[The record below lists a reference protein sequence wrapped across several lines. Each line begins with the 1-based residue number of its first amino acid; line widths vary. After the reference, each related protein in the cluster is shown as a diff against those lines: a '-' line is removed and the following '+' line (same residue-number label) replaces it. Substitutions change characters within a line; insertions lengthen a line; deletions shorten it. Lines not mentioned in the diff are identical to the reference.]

1 MTGVSGAALR
11 YPVRPGCEPFAYE
24 GGPIG
29 VLLLHGYSGSPASL
43 RPMGEWLAREGYSV
57 AGPRLPGH
65 GTEWRELADTAWQDI
80 AGEAERALKELSGRC
95 EVVVVAGLSVGG
107 LLAFHLAA
115 HHAPPLVAGVVA
127 VNPYV
132 RNPIFAFLPLVRRIR
147 RRVKGVIND
156 IKREGQ
162 DELGYE
168 VLPVAGI
175 AQLARL
181 MAVVQKEL
189 PDVRCPVR
197 VFLSDV
203 DHVVPKGTVRWAFA
217 RLGSRDKE
225 LIELHDSY
233 HVATLDNDAE
243 SIFQGTH
250 AFVERVAGAARA
262 ATPPPRRRRAGEGDR
277 RPRRRRG

>member
-1 MTGVSGAALR
+1 VSDLT
-11 YPVRPGCEPFAYE
+11 YSVRPGCEPFAFD
-24 GGPIG
+24 GGSTG

-43 RPMGEWLAREGYSV
+43 RPMGEWLAGQGYSV
-57 AGPRLPGH
+57 ACPRLPGH
-65 GTEWRELADTAWQDI
+65 GTDWRELADTTWQDI
-80 AGEAERALKELSGRC
+80 AEEAERALKELSSRC

-115 HHAPPLVAGVVA
+115 RHAPPVVAGAVA

-132 RNPIFAFLPLVRRIR
+132 RNPIFAFLPLVRRLR

-156 IKREGQ
+156 IKREGR

-168 VLPVAGI
+168 YLPVAGI
-175 AQLARL
+175 TQLGRL

-197 VFLSDV
+197 VFLSDI
-203 DHVVPKGTVRWAFA
+203 DHVVPKGTARWAFA
-217 RLGSRDKE
+217 RLGSEDKE
-225 LIELHDSY
+225 LIELHESY

-243 SIFQGTH
+243 AIFRGTH
-250 AFVERVAGAARA
+250 EFVERVAG
-262 ATPPPRRRRAGEGDR
+262 TPT
-277 RPRRRRG
+277 RPRRGRRGAEGGRKPRQRRG

>member
-1 MTGVSGAALR
+1 VADFN
-11 YPVRPGCEPFAYE
+11 YPIRPGCEPFAFD
-24 GGPIG
+24 GGSTG

-43 RPMGEWLAREGYSV
+43 RPMGEWLARQGYAV
-57 AGPRLPGH
+57 ACPRLPGH
-65 GTEWRELADTAWQDI
+65 GTDWRELADTDWRDI
-80 AGEAERALKELSGRC
+80 ADEADRALKELSSRC
-95 EVVVVAGLSVGG
+95 QVVVVAGLSVGG
-107 LLAFHLAA
+107 LLGFHLAA
-115 HHAPPLVAGVVA
+115 NHPPPAVAGVVA

-132 RNPIFAFLPLVRRIR
+132 RNPIFAFLPVVRLLR

-168 VLPVAGI
+168 YLPVAGI
-175 AQLARL
+175 TQLSRL

-203 DHVVPKGTVRWAFA
+203 DHVVPKGTVRWSFA
-217 RLGSRDKE
+217 RLGSEEKE
-225 LIELHDSY
+225 LIELHESY

-243 SIFQGTH
+243 AIFQGTQE
-250 AFVERVAGAARA
+250 FVERVAGTAGVS
-262 ATPPPRRRRAGEGDR
+262 TPPPRHRRAAGGGR
-277 RPRRRRG
+277 KPRRRGG

>member
-1 MTGVSGAALR
+1 MADVR
-11 YPVRPGCEPFAYE
+11 YQIRPGCEPFAFD
-24 GGPIG
+24 GGSTG

-43 RPMGEWLAREGYSV
+43 RPMGEWLAGKGYSV
-57 AGPRLPGH
+57 ACPRLPGH
-65 GTEWRELADTAWQDI
+65 GTDWRELADISWQEI
-80 AGEAERALKELSGRC
+80 AEEADRALKELSSRC

-115 HHAPPLVAGVVA
+115 HHAPPVVAGVVA

-168 VLPVAGI
+168 YLPVAGI
-175 AQLARL
+175 AQLSRL
-181 MAVVQKEL
+181 MAEVQREL
-189 PDVRCPVR
+189 PAVTCPVR

-203 DHVVPKGTVRWAFA
+203 DHVVPKGTVRWAFT
-217 RLGSRDKE
+217 RLGAEDKE

-243 SIFQGTH
+243 AIFEGTD
-250 AFVERVAGAARA
+250 AFVERVAGTTRP
-262 ATPPPRRRRAGEGDR
+262 ATR
-277 RPRRRRG
+277 RPRRRRSAEGGRKPRRRRG

>member
-1 MTGVSGAALR
+1 VAEPR
-11 YPVRPGCEPFAYE
+11 YPIRPGCEPFAFD
-24 GGPIG
+24 GGSTG

-43 RPMGEWLAREGYSV
+43 RPMGEWLARRGYSV
-57 AGPRLPGH
+57 ACPRLPGH
-65 GTEWRELADTAWQDI
+65 GTDWRELAETSWQDI
-80 AGEAERALKELSGRC
+80 AEEADRALKDLAGRC

-115 HHAPPLVAGVVA
+115 HHAPPAVAGVA
-127 VNPYV
+127 GVNPFV
-132 RNPIFAFLPLVRRIR
+132 RNPIFGFLPVVKLIR

-168 VLPVAGI
+168 YLPVAGV
-175 AQLARL
+175 AQLDRL
-181 MAVVQKEL
+181 MDVVQKEL

-217 RLGSRDKE
+217 RLGSEDKE
-225 LIELHDSY
+225 LIELHESY

-243 SIFQGTH
+243 AIFQGTRE
-250 AFVERVAGAARA
+250 FVERVAGAFGA
-262 ATPPPRRRRAGEGDR
+262 ATATPPRRRRRAAQGGR
-277 RPRRRRG
+277 RPRPRRG

>member
-1 MTGVSGAALR
+1 MSDLT
-11 YPVRPGCEPFAYE
+11 YPIRPGCEPFAFD
-24 GGPIG
+24 GGSTG

-43 RPMGEWLAREGYSV
+43 RPMGEWLARQGYSV
-57 AGPRLPGH
+57 ACPRLPGH
-65 GTEWRELADTAWQDI
+65 GTDWRELAETSWQDI
-80 AGEAERALKELSGRC
+80 AEEADRALKELAGRC

-115 HHAPPLVAGVVA
+115 HHPPPAVAGVAA

-132 RNPIFAFLPLVRRIR
+132 RNPIFGFLPVVKLIR

-168 VLPVAGI
+168 YLPVAGV
-175 AQLARL
+175 AQLDRL
-181 MAVVQKEL
+181 MDVVQKEL

-217 RLGSRDKE
+217 RLGSEDKE
-225 LIELHDSY
+225 LIELHESY

-243 SIFQGTH
+243 AIFQGTRE
-250 AFVERVAGAARA
+250 FVERVAGALGA
-262 ATPPPRRRRAGEGDR
+262 ATPPRRRRRAAQGGR
-277 RPRRRRG
+277 RPRPRRG

>member
-1 MTGVSGAALR
+1 
-11 YPVRPGCEPFAYE
+11 
-24 GGPIG
+24 
-29 VLLLHGYSGSPASL
+29 
-43 RPMGEWLAREGYSV
+43 MGEWLAGHGYSV
-57 AGPRLPGH
+57 ACPRLPGH
-65 GTEWRELADTAWQDI
+65 GTEWRELAETTWEDI
-80 AGEAERALKELSGRC
+80 AEEADRALKELSSRC

-115 HHAPPLVAGVVA
+115 HHPPPVVAGVVA

-132 RNPIFAFLPLVRRIR
+132 RNPVFAFLPVVRLIR

-156 IKREGQ
+156 IKREDQ

-168 VLPVAGI
+168 YLPVAGI
-175 AQLARL
+175 AQLSRL

-189 PDVRCPVR
+189 ADVRCPVR

-217 RLGSRDKE
+217 RLGSEEKE
-225 LIELHDSY
+225 LIELHESY

-243 SIFQGTH
+243 AIFQGTRE
-250 AFVERVAGAARA
+250 FVERFAGAA
-262 ATPPPRRRRAGEGDR
+262 TPPRRRRRSAEGGR
-277 RPRRRRG
+277 TPRRRRG

>member
-1 MTGVSGAALR
+1 MAELR
-11 YPVRPGCEPFAYE
+11 YAIRPGCEPFTFE
-24 GGPIG
+24 GGSTG

-43 RPMGEWLAREGYSV
+43 RPMGEWLARQGYSV
-57 AGPRLPGH
+57 ACPRLPGH
-65 GTEWRELADTAWQDI
+65 GTDWRELADTAWQDI
-80 AGEAERALKELSGRC
+80 AEEADRALKELSSGC

-115 HHAPPLVAGVVA
+115 HHAPPVVAGVVA

-168 VLPVAGI
+168 YLPVAGI
-175 AQLARL
+175 AQLDRL
-181 MAVVQKEL
+181 MDVVQQEL
-189 PDVRCPVR
+189 PDVKCPVR

-203 DHVVPKGTVRWAFA
+203 DHVVPKGTVRWAFD
-217 RLGSRDKE
+217 RLGSEDKE

-243 SIFQGTH
+243 AIFQGTREF
-250 AFVERVAGAARA
+250 AERVAGPV
-262 ATPPPRRRRAGEGDR
+262 TPPRRRRRAAGDGR
-277 RPRRRRG
+277 RPRRREG

>member
-1 MTGVSGAALR
+1 MA
-11 YPVRPGCEPFAYE
+11 C
-24 GGPIG
+24 
-29 VLLLHGYSGSPASL
+29 
-43 RPMGEWLAREGYSV
+43 
-57 AGPRLPGH
+57 PRLPGH
-65 GTEWRELADTAWQDI
+65 GTDWRELADTSWQDI
-80 AGEAERALKELSGRC
+80 AEEADRALEELSTRC
-95 EVVVVAGLSVGG
+95 EVVVVAGLSVGA

-115 HHAPPLVAGVVA
+115 HHVSPVVAGVIA

-132 RNPIFAFLPLVRRIR
+132 RNPIFAFLPVVRRLR

-168 VLPVAGI
+168 YLPVAGI

-181 MAVVQKEL
+181 MAEVQAEL
-189 PDVRCPVR
+189 PEVRCPVR

-217 RLGSRDKE
+217 RLGSEDKE
-225 LIELHDSY
+225 LIELHESF

-243 SIFQGTH
+243 AIFQGTH
-250 AFVERVAGAARA
+250 EFVERVAGAS
-262 ATPPPRRRRAGEGDR
+262 TPPPPRRPAAEGGR